1 MSWRKSGDSPIVA
14 KLVGGLG
21 NQLFIYGAALEQ
33 ASRLGVNVEI
43 DTSFYRIHTKRVY
56 GLDQLFELSM
66 HQSTPSEANPSLTRR
81 VLNYALRRLRQSD
94 ILMEFKEK
102 SHRFQPEI
110 FTIRPGT
117 TIEGYFQ
124 SPKYFPS
131 VGAGIAQS
139 IRNVVVSTSEQAIID
154 DVSSKPFIAVHVRR
168 GDYLSE
174 SHIRE
179 AHGLTTRRYY
189 EASLEI
195 LGGKGA
201 PCIVFTDSPKETE
214 KELEGMSE
222 LVFDS
227 RISPLGELATLKLMS
242 LASGI
247 VMSNSSFSWWAAYTM
262 RHFDPD
268 STVVSPRPW
277 STEIYFNE
285 ELIQRSWWSVGL

>member
-1 MSWRKSGDSPIVA
+1 MTLRKVGKSPVVV
-14 KLVGGLG
+14 KLMGGLG
-21 NQLFIYGAALEQ
+21 NQVFIYAAGLEQ
-33 ASRLGVNVEI
+33 ARRLDVDIEV
-43 DTSFYRIHTKRVY
+43 DTSWYKDKTNRFYR
-56 GLDQLFELSM
+56 LDQLFG
-66 HQSTPSEANPSLTRR
+66 P
-81 VLNYALRRLRQSD
+81 ALRVAKPSQLRKN
-94 ILMEFKEK
+94 LEFAGPLLKKFNLWMEFKER
-102 SHRFQPEI
+102 SNRFQPEI
-110 FTIRPGT
+110 FMIRPGT

-124 SPKYFPS
+124 SAKYFPS
-131 VGAGIAQS
+131 VGAEIAQS
-139 IRNVVVSTSEQAIID
+139 IRNVVVSKSEQAIID

-179 AHGLTTRRYY
+179 AHGLTTRRYF

-201 PCIVFTDSPKETE
+201 PCIVFTDSPPEVE
-214 KELEGMSE
+214 KELGGMRQ

-262 RHFDPD
+262 SHFDPG
-268 STVVSPRPW
+268 STVISPRPW
-277 STEIYFNE
+277 SKDIFFNE
-285 ELIQRSWWSVGL
+285 ELVHRRWWNIGL

>member
-1 MSWRKSGDSPIVA
+1 MSPRKVVDSPVVA
-14 KLVGGLG
+14 KLIGGLG
-21 NQLFIYGAALEQ
+21 NQLFIYAAALEQ
-33 ASRLGVNVEI
+33 ARRLGVDIEV
-43 DTSFYRIHTKRVY
+43 DTSWYVDKTNRIYILDRLFGPQLHEAKPSQIRKTSKFAGLLLKR
-56 GLDQLFELSM
+56 FNLS
-66 HQSTPSEANPSLTRR
+66 T
-81 VLNYALRRLRQSD
+81 
-94 ILMEFKEK
+94 EFKEK

-110 FTIRPGT
+110 FTILPGT

-131 VGAGIAQS
+131 VGAEIAQS
-139 IRNVVVSTSEQAIID
+139 IRNVEVSTSEQAIID
-154 DVSSKPFIAVHVRR
+154 DVASNPFIAVHVRR
-168 GDYLSE
+168 GDYLKE
-174 SHIRE
+174 SYIRE
-179 AHGLTTRRYY
+179 AHGLTTRGYY

-214 KELEGMSE
+214 KELGGMSE

-262 RHFDPD
+262 SHFDPD
-268 STVVSPRPW
+268 STVISPRPW
-277 STEIYFNE
+277 SKDIFFNE
-285 ELIQRSWWSVGL
+285 ELINRRWWNVGI